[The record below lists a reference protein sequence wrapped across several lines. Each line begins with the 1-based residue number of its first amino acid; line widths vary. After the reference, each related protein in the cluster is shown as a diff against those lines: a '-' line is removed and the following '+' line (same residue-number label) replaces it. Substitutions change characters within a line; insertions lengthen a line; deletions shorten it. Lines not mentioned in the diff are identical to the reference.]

1 MASSL
6 KALWRKGG
14 VAHGSWLTIPS
25 SFSAEVVA
33 RVGFDYVCIDLQHGL
48 ASYENAVHML
58 QALNLGGA
66 APVVRVP
73 WNEQGIIGRMLD
85 AGAMSIVVPMVNS
98 AAEARAAVAACRYAP
113 VGTRSFGPIRAFMQE
128 GPRYFAEANAEVA
141 CIPMIETAEALERL
155 DAILDVP
162 GIDAVYVGPSDLS
175 ITLGLP
181 PGNNDER
188 PEFTKALER
197 VVAACRARGIVSGI
211 HASAALAAR
220 RREQGFRMITVSS
233 DQLALGDAAR
243 ADLRRA
249 REGGE

>member
-6 KALWRKGG
+6 KALWRRGE

-33 RVGFDYVCIDLQHGL
+33 RAGFDYVCIDLQHGL
-48 ASYENAVHML
+48 AGYESAVLML

-73 WNEQGIIGRMLD
+73 WNEPGIIGRMLD

-98 AAEARAAVAACRYAP
+98 PAEARAAVAACRYAP
-113 VGTRSFGPIRAFMQE
+113 VGARSFGPIRAFMQE
-128 GPRYFAEANAEVA
+128 GPRYFADANAEVA
-141 CIPMIETAEALERL
+141 CIPMIETVEALEHL

-188 PEFTKALER
+188 PEFGRALER
-197 VVAACRARGIVSGI
+197 VVSACGKRGIVPGI

-233 DQLALGDAAR
+233 DQLALGDASR

-249 REGGE
+249 REGR